1 MRPAPVEPTD
11 WDIWNTAS
19 RWYTDRRRTVPTHG
33 RMSCKRHS
41 VTCRTVFGQ
50 VMPLRHRHASCGKL
64 VYARAHHATGLHR
77 TGDAIQRG
85 GAHMKS
91 IFRSTKKTLLIGVA
105 FELLIAGTVR
115 AQCVGYAGPGGP
127 CSTGP
132 GGGLSTGPG
141 GGLSTGPGGGLSTG
155 PGGGLSTGPGG
166 GLSTGPGGGL
176 STGPGGGLSTGPGGG
191 LSTGPGGG
199 LSTGPG
205 GGLSN
210 GPNPWRRVPAPRYLG
225 EDGSDDDSDDE

>member
-1 MRPAPVEPTD
+1 VQHAGEPRR
-11 WDIWNTAS
+11 AS
-19 RWYTDRRRTVPTHG
+19 RHPNTCLPRSGTPCYLGSNPDWRRHP
-33 RMSCKRHS
+33 
-41 VTCRTVFGQ
+41 
-50 VMPLRHRHASCGKL
+50 P
-64 VYARAHHATGLHR
+64 
-77 TGDAIQRG
+77 RG
-85 GAHMKS
+85 EAHMKS
-91 IFRSTKKTLLIGVA
+91 IPRSSMKTLFIGAA
-105 FELLIAGTVR
+105 FGLFVVGTAR

-210 GPNPWRRVPAPRYLG
+210 GPNPWRRVPAQGYLG
-225 EDGSDDDSDDE
+225 DDGSDDDSDDE